1 MIGHEAMHTTYVAFR
16 NRRQAKWQDNRLTLI
31 QRVWLLMDSPKRLRV
46 GVFPLFARAFT
57 FFYIFPCGD
66 ILCQKGTKR
75 STGANFCVIVLRKK
89 KQIYN
94 VRFK

>member
-1 MIGHEAMHTTYVAFR
+1 MHTTYVAFR

-57 FFYIFPCGD
+57 FFYIFPYGD